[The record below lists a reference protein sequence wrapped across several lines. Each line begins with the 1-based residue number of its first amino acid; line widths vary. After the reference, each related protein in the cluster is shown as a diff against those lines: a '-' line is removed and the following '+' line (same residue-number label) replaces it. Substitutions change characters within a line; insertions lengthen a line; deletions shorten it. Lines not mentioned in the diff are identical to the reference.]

1 MNCALPLANELG
13 YFQRIKK
20 QQQKKFMQQS
30 W

>member
-13 YFQRIKK
+13 YFQRIK